1 MMQHAEGP
9 VLISLDNISLTFE
22 DRRTGRKTQ
31 VLKNITK
38 EVRDIVR
45 PGVVTGQIIGILG
58 PSGVGKCLG
67 RGTPVLMFD
76 GSIKNVED
84 VKQGDLLMGPDS
96 KPKRVLSLGHG
107 EDLLFKVTPTKGEPF
122 VVNSEHVLALHVCR
136 SKRSR
141 ARKQNISVSDYLQ
154 ESKTFK
160 ARSTLYR
167 SECVQFIPSA
177 VPIDPYFFG
186 LWLGDG
192 DTDEPHINT
201 VDQEVVDSIHEF
213 AQASGAEVSRYQY
226 GKKCPK
232 YRVHS
237 NNSSKGPSKVLRALR
252 STDAMENKH
261 VPSYFK
267 VNDVQVRRQILAGL
281 LDSDGSRQNNC
292 FDFVN
297 KNESISRDVCYIA
310 RSLGLAAYLKP
321 CTKSSQSGFTGQYFR
336 VTISGHTDQIP
347 VKILRK
353 KTTARKQIK
362 NVLHTGFSVTEI
374 GRGEYFGFELDGD
387 GLFLLGDFTVTHN
400 TQFSRILTGLQAPTT
415 GEVRVEGKVVT
426 AGLVGLVAQ
435 DYPLFRW
442 RTIGGNLLV
451 ALEHSDLT
459 RQGRKDRVKEYL
471 ERFGLSDKADLYPSQ
486 LSGGQ
491 RQRVAIIR
499 QLLSSEHYIV
509 MDEPFTGLDPIMK
522 DRVAEDIAKVA
533 NLDEK
538 NTIFVVAHDI
548 QALVSI
554 SDTLW
559 LFGRDRDAQGRP
571 VPGAYVKKTYDLMER
586 DLCWTPGIH
595 MTRPFMDFCAEVRAE
610 FEDL

>member
-1 MMQHAEGP
+1 MMQHADGP

-45 PGVVTGQIIGILG
+45 PGVVTGQIVGILG
-58 PSGVGKCLG
+58 PSGAGK
-67 RGTPVLMFD
+67 
-76 GSIKNVED
+76 
-84 VKQGDLLMGPDS
+84 
-96 KPKRVLSLGHG
+96 
-107 EDLLFKVTPTKGEPF
+107 
-122 VVNSEHVLALHVCR
+122 
-136 SKRSR
+136 
-141 ARKQNISVSDYLQ
+141 
-154 ESKTFK
+154 
-160 ARSTLYR
+160 
-167 SECVQFIPSA
+167 
-177 VPIDPYFFG
+177 
-186 LWLGDG
+186 
-192 DTDEPHINT
+192 
-201 VDQEVVDSIHEF
+201 
-213 AQASGAEVSRYQY
+213 
-226 GKKCPK
+226 
-232 YRVHS
+232 
-237 NNSSKGPSKVLRALR
+237 
-252 STDAMENKH
+252 
-261 VPSYFK
+261 
-267 VNDVQVRRQILAGL
+267 
-281 LDSDGSRQNNC
+281 
-292 FDFVN
+292 
-297 KNESISRDVCYIA
+297 
-310 RSLGLAAYLKP
+310 
-321 CTKSSQSGFTGQYFR
+321 
-336 VTISGHTDQIP
+336 
-347 VKILRK
+347 
-353 KTTARKQIK
+353 
-362 NVLHTGFSVTEI
+362 
-374 GRGEYFGFELDGD
+374 
-387 GLFLLGDFTVTHN
+387 

-442 RTIGGNLLV
+442 RTVRGNLLV
-451 ALEHSDLT
+451 ALEHSGLT
-459 RQGRKDRVKEYL
+459 KRGRQDRVKEYL

-522 DRVAEDIAKVA
+522 DRVAEDIVKVA

-559 LFGRDRDAQGRP
+559 LFGRDRDERGAP

-595 MTRPFMDFCAEVRAE
+595 ITRPFMDFCAEVRAE
-610 FEDL
+610 FDDL